1 MLMRV
6 FIVKINGI
14 ASVANIITCIRIVC
28 SVAILF
34 CPALSIPFY
43 VLYLIAGFTDMI
55 DGTVARKMGTV
66 SDFGAK
72 LDSVADFIFVA
83 ACLIKLIPLLNF
95 DRCIYIWIVI
105 IALIK
110 VINIASGFVMEQKL
124 VVVHSIMNK
133 VTGGLLFVFPLTIS
147 FIEVRYSAIVV
158 CLVAT
163 FAAIQEG
170 HFIRTGRVQ

>member
-1 MLMRV
+1 MRV
-6 FIVKINGI
+6 FIVKIKGI

>member
-1 MLMRV
+1 MKL
-6 FIVKINGI
+6 KGI
-14 ASVANIITCIRIVC
+14 TSAANIITSIRIVC

-34 CPALSIPFY
+34 CQALSIPFY

>member
-1 MLMRV
+1 M
-6 FIVKINGI
+6 KIKGI

-95 DRCIYIWIVI
+95 DRCIYIWVVI

>member
-1 MLMRV
+1 M
-6 FIVKINGI
+6 KIKGI

>member
-1 MLMRV
+1 M
-6 FIVKINGI
+6 KIKGI

-83 ACLIKLIPLLNF
+83 AC
-95 DRCIYIWIVI
+95 
-105 IALIK
+105 
-110 VINIASGFVMEQKL
+110 
-124 VVVHSIMNK
+124 
-133 VTGGLLFVFPLTIS
+133 
-147 FIEVRYSAIVV
+147 
-158 CLVAT
+158 
-163 FAAIQEG
+163 
-170 HFIRTGRVQ
+170 

>member
-1 MLMRV
+1 M
-6 FIVKINGI
+6 KIKGI

-110 VINIASGFVMEQKL
+110 VINIASGFLMEQKL

>member
-1 MLMRV
+1 
-6 FIVKINGI
+6 
-14 ASVANIITCIRIVC
+14 
-28 SVAILF
+28 
-34 CPALSIPFY
+34 